1 MKEGAGGSPL
11 TQSSTP
17 RAAITKEIGGDSG
30 RYQDRAGSRGNWVGA
45 ATQCGQG
52 WRTLAHPAQGAGPGG
67 SAPGVPAAKSVPLAL
82 AGPRPERSKRGIWPG
97 DPEGDPTPGQSD
109 LGRTAQGPGSAR
121 GERRARRARTGQGL
135 GQRAGGAPAPGK
147 WRGGQGRARP
157 QAPPPPRLGLGR
169 WGPVMDRP
177 PGRSPR
183 AWRPGLLGPAG
194 RSGGFGGAGGGR
206 GSLWWG
212 GASGE

>member
-1 MKEGAGGSPL
+1 MERRCGRLPADPVQHSQGCDHKGDWRGFGALS
-11 TQSSTP
+11 
-17 RAAITKEIGGDSG
+17 
-30 RYQDRAGSRGNWVGA
+30 
-45 ATQCGQG
+45 GQG
-52 WRTLAHPAQGAGPGG
+52 WKPRELAGGRRPVRTGLADAGHPAQGAGPGG
-67 SAPGVPAAKSVPLAL
+67 SAPGVPAAESVPLAL

-135 GQRAGGAPAPGK
+135 GRRAGGAPAPGK
-147 WRGGQGRARP
+147 WRGGQGRAGP
-157 QAPPPPRLGLGR
+157 QTPPPPRLGLGR
-169 WGPVMDRP
+169 RGPVTDRP

-183 AWRPGLLGPAG
+183 ASRPGLLGPAA